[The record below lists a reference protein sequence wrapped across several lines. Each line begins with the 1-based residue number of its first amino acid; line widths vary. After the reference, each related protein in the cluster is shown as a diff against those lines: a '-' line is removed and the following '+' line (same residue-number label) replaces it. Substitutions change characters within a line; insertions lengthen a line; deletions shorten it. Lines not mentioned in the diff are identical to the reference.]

1 MPWTAEQVL
10 ALAPDTASAKAG
22 KELGAA
28 RRWATLGADDAC
40 VWGTLQGSGKNPYQT
55 CLDLSGPAFK
65 CTCPSRKFPCKHG
78 LGLFLVFAQQ
88 PAAMTEKTPPAW
100 AAEWRAKRSER
111 EEKKAAQAAAPT
123 PPSDP
128 AAVAQAAAAAER
140 RTTTREA
147 RLTAGLEE
155 LGRWLSDLVRT
166 GFATLPGRPA
176 AFWEAP
182 AARLVDAQAPG
193 LARRL
198 RALDGVTTAGDGWPA
213 RLLREA
219 AVLHLACTAWPRVAS
234 LPAVTQ
240 VDLRAALGLPLSQ
253 EEVLAQLGVQDRWLV
268 LGRRVVEEDRLRTQ
282 RAWLWGRTTRRPA
295 LCLSFSASP
304 GQPLDLSL
312 VPGAEFEGELVFF
325 PGAWPLRALV
335 KARTTG
341 TDTTPAADPGLP
353 HASLDESNA
362 FAAAAWSA
370 NPWLERLPLALAAVV
385 PVQRASGWLVRDT
398 AGHAL
403 PLAVAESAGWSL
415 AALAGGRPLSLA
427 GEWDGERLTPL
438 GVWAEGRFLPL

>member
-1 MPWTAEQVL
+1 MPWTVEQVL
-10 ALAPDTASAKAG
+10 ALAPDAASAKAG

-28 RRWATLGADDAC
+28 RRWATLGADEVC
-40 VWGTLQGSGKNPYQT
+40 VWGTLQGSGKDPYQT
-55 CLDLSGPAFK
+55 CLDPSGPAFK

-100 AAEWRAKRSER
+100 AAEWLAKHSER
-111 EEKKAAQAAAPT
+111 EKKKAAQAAAPHEAAD
-123 PPSDP
+123 PSDVAR
-128 AAVAQAAAAAER
+128 AAVAAER
-140 RTTTREA
+140 RAATREA
-147 RLTAGLEE
+147 RLAAGLEE
-155 LGRWLSDLVRT
+155 LARWLSDLVRT
-166 GFATLPGRPA
+166 GFATLPGRPS
-176 AFWEAP
+176 AFWETP
-182 AARLVDAQAPG
+182 SARLVDAQAPG

-198 RALDGVTTAGDGWPA
+198 RALDGITAADDGWPA

-219 AVLHLACTAWPRVAS
+219 AALHLACTAWPRSAS
-234 LPAVTQ
+234 LPEATQ
-240 VDLRAALGLPLSQ
+240 ADLHAALGMALPQ
-253 EEVLAQLGVQDRWLV
+253 EEVLMQPGIHDCWLV
-268 LGRRVVEEDRLRTQ
+268 LGRRVVEEERLRTQ

-312 VPGAEFEGELVFF
+312 VPGSEFEGELVFF

-335 KARTTG
+335 KTRTAGTG
-341 TDTTPAADPGLP
+341 AGPAADPGLP
-353 HASLDESNA
+353 HASLAEANA

-385 PVQRASGWLVRDT
+385 PVRRVSGWRVRDA

-403 PLAVAESAGWSL
+403 PLAVAEAAGWNL
-415 AALAGGRPLSLA
+415 TALAGGRPLSLA
-427 GEWDGERLTPL
+427 GEWDGERLAPL
-438 GVWAEGRFLPL
+438 GAWTDGRFLPL